1 MNRIF
6 EISEK
11 DLKQNIFKDYRS
23 DRNYNQDLDVTY
35 DLEISEGEKGTEKNI
50 KIKQIILVCKK
61 GCNKCKITIDKTFN
75 LLENNCGIIEEKDID
90 VIVKIPNNIQ
100 NEQSILL
107 IGQGRRE
114 NNKYGNLKVIVKVK

>member
-1 MNRIF
+1 MNSTF
-6 EISEK
+6 EINEK
-11 DLKQNIFKDYRS
+11 DFKKNIFKDYRS

-50 KIKQIILVCKK
+50 KIKQNILVCKK
-61 GCNKCKITIDKTFN
+61 GCNKCKTTIDKSFN
-75 LLENNCGIIEEKDID
+75 LLENNCGRTEEKDID
-90 VIVKIPNNIQ
+90 VIVKIPNDIQ
-100 NEQSILL
+100 NGQVILL